1 MKKIYLILVVILSF
15 NGLIFS
21 QKVPKFKLTKDGM
34 KPIVV
39 NFDTN
44 YTANVIY
51 TKIKEWI
58 AENNRYPE
66 SVTRIDKENSQIKF
80 SSFKKEA
87 WKIRDNNYDYWNQMK
102 YTFNVDIK
110 DYKCRITFDT
120 EEDRYK
126 FWYNDDGTLKG
137 RFKESE
143 ASFENTVNE
152 TLASLYKY
160 IVTPQKPKTDD
171 W

>member
-1 MKKIYLILVVILSF
+1 MKKIYLILSVILSF

-21 QKVPKFKLTKDGM
+21 QKAPSFKLTKDGM
-34 KPIVV
+34 KQIVV

-44 YTANVIY
+44 FTANVIY

-58 AENNRYPE
+58 ALNNKFPE
-66 SVTRIDKENSQIKF
+66 SVTRIDKENSLIKF
-80 SSFKKEA
+80 SCFKKDA
-87 WKIRDNNYDYWNQMK
+87 WKIRDNNFDYWNEMK
-102 YTFNVDIK
+102 YTFAVEIK

-120 EEDRYK
+120 DEDRYK
-126 FWYNDDGTLKG
+126 FWYNDNGTLKD

-143 ASFENTVNE
+143 TSFENTVNE

-160 IVTPQKPKTDD
+160 MVTPPKPKKDD

>member
-1 MKKIYLILVVILSF
+1 MKKIYLILSVILSF

-21 QKVPKFKLTKDGM
+21 QKTPTFKLTKDGM

-44 YTANVIY
+44 FTANVIY

-58 AENNRYPE
+58 ALNNKFPE
-66 SVTRIDKENSQIKF
+66 SVTRIDKENSLIKF
-80 SSFKKEA
+80 SCFKKDA
-87 WKIRDNNYDYWNQMK
+87 WKIRDNNFDYWNEMK
-102 YTFNVDIK
+102 YTFAVEIK

-126 FWYNDDGTLKG
+126 FWYNENGTLKD

-143 ASFENTVNE
+143 KSFENTVNE
-152 TLASLYKY
+152 SLASLYKY
-160 IVTPQKPKTDD
+160 MITPPKPKTDD